1 VSIFRQSQ
9 TTIRWNNNSTTKQR
23 HNYAIHDSS
32 QSHQRL
38 GGGHHAQPDLPDID
52 SLQKLGVRRL
62 SAGSAIAQAT
72 LGLTERL
79 ARDFLTGSWS
89 EMFAKPADYM
99 TVNRLFDVIG
109 K

>member
-1 VSIFRQSQ
+1 M
-9 TTIRWNNNSTTKQR
+9 
-23 HNYAIHDSS
+23 
-32 QSHQRL
+32 
-38 GGGHHAQPDLPDID
+38 PDLPDID

-72 LGLTERL
+72 FGWAERL
-79 ARDFLTGSWS
+79 ARDFLAGPWR

-99 TVNRLFDVIG
+99 TVNRLFDVIE